1 MTMIDE
7 GILSDALR
15 ATADAFDVS
24 DAAATRIVNQM
35 RSEEPPPITGVT
47 RLVRQPGRTRTVLLG
62 AAALVIAVGVG
73 VPLAAHETHGP
84 ATEVR
89 GAVAKV
95 PSASSG
101 LASSGQSGATTLT
114 GSGFVGKSAT
124 TKASPAGTAAPSVRS
139 QKIESTG
146 AVGVSV
152 ADGHIHSAF
161 SKLSSLVT
169 RDHGFVESSQAST
182 GSRAQDTFT
191 AGTIVLEVPQSSFS
205 LLVAQAQHVGRTTS
219 VVTNSDNVTSQYVD
233 LQSRIDAL
241 KVSLHQY
248 LTIMTRATTI
258 TGILAVQNQ
267 IDQIQSQIEQ
277 DQGQLNVLNHETTY
291 ASLTVNVS
299 TPAHHLTST
308 RRTGIDKAWHDSV
321 SGFVSGF
328 EWLIRLAGPVLFVL
342 LVLAALSVLATL
354 SWRTIRRR
362 RI

>member
-15 ATADAFDVS
+15 TAADAFEVS
-24 DAAATRIVNQM
+24 DVAAARIATQM

-47 RLVRQPGRTRTVLLG
+47 RLVRHPGRTRTVLMG

-73 VPLAAHETHGP
+73 VPLAAHENQGP
-84 ATEVR
+84 ISDVR
-89 GAVAKV
+89 GALA
-95 PSASSG
+95 PSATPG
-101 LASSGQSGATTLT
+101 LANSRQSGATTLT
-114 GSGFVGKSAT
+114 GSGFAGKSVTPA
-124 TKASPAGTAAPSVRS
+124 ASTEKTAHSAGS

-146 AVGVSV
+146 TVGVSV
-152 ADGHIHSAF
+152 ADGHVPSAL
-161 SKLSSLVT
+161 SKLSSLVAG
-169 RDHGFVESSQAST
+169 DHGFVESSRAST
-182 GSRAQDTFT
+182 GSRTHGTFT
-191 AGTIVLEVPQSSFS
+191 SGTIVLEVPQASFS
-205 LLVAQAQHVGRTTS
+205 LLVAQVQHVGRTTS

-233 LQSRIDAL
+233 LHARIDAL
-241 KVSLHQY
+241 KVSLRQY

-258 TGILAVQNQ
+258 TGILAVQSQ

-277 DQGQLNVLNHETTY
+277 DQGQLNVLNHQTTY
-291 ASLTVNVS
+291 ASLTVDLATPTHHAVS
-299 TPAHHLTST
+299 TK
-308 RRTGIDKAWHDSV
+308 RTGIDKAWHDSV

-342 LVLAALSVLATL
+342 LVLAAVSAIATL